1 MSKRLHIVVSD
12 DEYRALAKLA
22 RKRAKPVAQVVRE
35 SLRRTMADESERR
48 PEDRIAAVLRFAR
61 FSGPTGDIDRIL
73 HEIDSGFD
81 RVAAIQRIE

>member
-1 MSKRLHIVVSD
+1 MSKRLQIVVSD
-12 DEYRALAKLA
+12 EEYRALAKLA

-61 FSGPTGDIDRIL
+61 FAGPTGDIEQIL
-73 HEIDSGFD
+73 QEIEQG
-81 RVAAIQRIE
+81 RGAL